1 MLIVIES
8 NNASLKVLIGLRML
22 MWGTSELFHVKRMM
36 NVVIRTTSTNVNISS
51 IISSRFLDFTISLII
66 YYSAIFFSGDN
77 I

>member
-8 NNASLKVLIGLRML
+8 NNASLNVLIGLRML
-22 MWGTSELFHVKRMM
+22 MWGTSELFHVKRIM
-36 NVVIRTTSTNVNISS
+36 NVVIRTTSTNVSISS

-66 YYSAIFFSGDN
+66 YYSAIFFSDDN